1 MTYNKK
7 STGPVFQFILWL
19 LLFIFIC
26 IVGISNVFGLETK
39 TIYSNQTLDNSNQFN
54 YGFVNAGGVDSITTG
69 SVGSRISGK
78 TKYINFYL
86 SQNIALNYTYTIRI
100 NFLADDLQPYFSL
113 NHVKEISVCNSSSC
127 SNSSI
132 ISIKKQNNNG
142 FSTWVELTFNPT
154 QVGNVIGVTLGDN
167 SGTYITGETFFGISS
182 VQIESKNA
190 NQDVIDNATNN
201 TNNIINNNN
210 SNTESIINSNKETQQ
225 IIKDQFNTCRDSYN
239 LFNLL
244 DGTFLDSN
252 NSLSTIQVI
261 NSNQKITITGS
272 LGEYSSGS
280 RSFSILGVKG
290 GYSFTNYGNYF
301 SDAKSITLTA
311 GTYTLSI
318 QNITGTFTSN
328 RVNLYVYN
336 ASGNVPHTRILNIN
350 LLNSTSNS
358 FTLTEN
364 TDVYFTFDY
373 SSNSTFDNYSF
384 NLQLQEGSVA
394 TAYEPFG
401 EKICTNKLDEAN
413 ETSKGIFGKLK
424 DLFNWLTNDDDADV
438 SSAGNVAGWLPP
450 GPLDSLINLPL
461 TMLTN
466 INSSLNK
473 TCSPLEVNLPY
484 VNKTVEIPCLNTI
497 FNQITGLNSFWT
509 WVGMIGSVLILYR
522 YLINLY
528 NYYDKLTDLQA
539 NFISDWG
546 SV

>member
-7 STGPVFQFILWL
+7 SIGPVFTFILWL
-19 LLFIFIC
+19 LLFFVIC

-54 YGFVNAGGVDSITTG
+54 YGFVNEGGVDSITTG

-86 SQNIALNYTYTIRI
+86 SQNVALNYTYTIRI

-113 NHVKEISVCNSSSC
+113 NHVREISVCNSSSC
-127 SNSSI
+127 SASSLV
-132 ISIKKQNNNG
+132 SIKKQNNNG

-154 QVGNVIGVTLGDN
+154 QIGSVIGVTLGDN
-167 SGTYITGETFFGISS
+167 LGSYITGETFFGISS

-190 NQDVIDNATNN
+190 NQDVIDNSTNN

-210 SNTESIINSNKETQQ
+210 SHTESIINNNNENTQQ
-225 IIKDQFNTCRDSYN
+225 IIDQFNTCRDSK
-239 LFNLL
+239 NLL
-244 DGTFLDSN
+244 NLPDGTYTHNGITAVISNGVITLNGTSTSTSFISIPINLVLDSN
-252 NSLSTIQVI
+252 FSISLNNTAMGDSVSEVRLQI
-261 NSNQKITITGS
+261 
-272 LGEYSSGS
+272 SGS
-280 RSFSILGVKG
+280 NFRSVLLNVANNKRENLSI
-290 GYSFTNYGNYF
+290 Y
-301 SDAKSITLTA
+301 
-311 GTYTLSI
+311 GTYTSLMLRISSGVTI
-318 QNITGTFTSN
+318 TDGIIKPQVELGNI
-328 RVNLYVYN
+328 
-336 ASGNVPHTRILNIN
+336 
-350 LLNSTSNS
+350 ST
-358 FTLTEN
+358 
-364 TDVYFTFDY
+364 D
-373 SSNSTFDNYSF
+373 
-384 NLQLQEGSVA
+384 
-394 TAYEPFG
+394 YEPYG
-401 EKICTNKLDEAN
+401 EQICTNKLDEQN
-413 ETSKGIFGKLK
+413 ETSKGIFGKIK
-424 DLFNWLTNDDDADV
+424 ELFSWLTNPEPADI
-438 SSAGNVAGWLPP
+438 SGAADVAGWLPA

-473 TCSPLEVNLPY
+473 TCSPLVVNLPY
-484 VNKTVEIPCLNTI
+484 VNKSVEIPCLNTI

-528 NYYDKLTDLQA
+528 NYYDKLTDLKA

>member
-1 MTYNKK
+1 MIYNKK
-7 STGPVFQFILWL
+7 STGPVFKFILWL

-26 IVGISNVFGLETK
+26 IVGISDVFGLETK

-86 SQNIALNYTYTIRI
+86 SQNVALNYTYTIRI

-154 QVGNVIGVTLGDN
+154 QLGNVIGVTLGDN
-167 SGTYITGETFFGISS
+167 SGTFITGETFFGISS

-225 IIKDQFNTCRDSYN
+225 VIKDQFNTCRDSVN
-239 LFNLL
+239 LFSGNFSQFNSQG
-244 DGTFLDSN
+244 GTGSLYGYFKLPIENETFSLTMIAKNDFTPT
-252 NSLSTIQVI
+252 NSTYLGFTKNGGNSAVNYKWAVFGGQTTITKGT
-261 NSNQKITITGS
+261 KITITNV
-272 LGEYSSGS
+272 SSGV
-280 RSFSILGVKG
+280 FLNYVSI
-290 GYSFTNYGNYF
+290 Y
-301 SDAKSITLTA
+301 
-311 GTYTLSI
+311 
-318 QNITGTFTSN
+318 
-328 RVNLYVYN
+328 
-336 ASGNVPHTRILNIN
+336 LN
-350 LLNSTSNS
+350 NST
-358 FTLTEN
+358 TLETLL
-364 TDVYFTFDY
+364 
-373 SSNSTFDNYSF
+373 DNFYI
-384 NLQLQEGSVA
+384 QLQKGSSA
-394 TAYEPFG
+394 TDYEPYG
-401 EKICTNKLDEAN
+401 EQICTNKLDEAN

-424 DLFNWLTNDDDADV
+424 DLFNWLTNNDEADV
-438 SSAGNVAGWLPP
+438 SSAGDTAGWLPP
-450 GPLDSLINLPL
+450 GPIDSIINLPL

-466 INSSLNK
+466 ISSSLNK

-497 FNQITGLNSFWT
+497 FNQITGLTNFWT
-509 WVGMIGSVLILYR
+509 WVGLISSVLILYR
-522 YLINLY
+522 YLIELY
-528 NYYDKLTDLQA
+528 KYYDRLTTLQA

-546 SV
+546 GV

>member
-7 STGPVFQFILWL
+7 SLGPVFNFILWL
-19 LLFIFIC
+19 LLGFLIC
-26 IVGISNVFGLETK
+26 FVGISNVFGLETK

-86 SQNIALNYTYTIRI
+86 SQNVALNYTYTIKI

-225 IIKDQFNTCRDSYN
+225 VIKDQFNSCRDSYN
-239 LFNLL
+239 MINY
-244 DGTFLDSN
+244 
-252 NSLSTIQVI
+252 TIKL
-261 NSNQKITITGS
+261 NGS
-272 LGEYSSGS
+272 LGTT
-280 RSFSILGVKG
+280 SILI
-290 GYSFTNYGNYF
+290 
-301 SDAKSITLTA
+301 AELELQP
-311 GTYTLSI
+311 GTYTFSLNPSLPSSYGYINIGTSGSI
-318 QNITGTFTSN
+318 SANIIDKATFTIDSVQTVPF
-328 RVNLYVYN
+328 RFIRREGTYN
-336 ASGNVPHTRILNIN
+336 NET
-350 LLNSTSNS
+350 
-358 FTLTEN
+358 
-364 TDVYFTFDY
+364 
-373 SSNSTFDNYSF
+373 F
-384 NLQLQEGSVA
+384 NLMLNKGS
-394 TAYEPFG
+394 TALPYEPYG
-401 EKICTNKLDEAN
+401 IEICTNKLDEQN

-424 DLFNWLTNDDDADV
+424 DLFNWLTNNDEADV
-438 SSAGNVAGWLPP
+438 SSAGDVAGWLPP
-450 GPLDSLINLPL
+450 GPIDSIINLPL
-461 TMLTN
+461 TMLNN

-473 TCSPLEVNLPY
+473 TCSPLQVNLPY

-497 FNQITGLNSFWT
+497 FNQITGLTNFWT
-509 WVGMIGSVLILYR
+509 WVGLISSVLILYR
-522 YLINLY
+522 YLIELY
-528 NYYDKLTDLQA
+528 KYYDRLTTLQA

-546 SV
+546 GV

>member
-1 MTYNKK
+1 MSYNKK
-7 STGPVFQFILWL
+7 SIGPLFNFILWL
-19 LLFIFIC
+19 LLFFVIC

-39 TIYSNQTLDNSNQFN
+39 TIYSNQTLDNSNKFN
-54 YGFVNAGGVDSITTG
+54 YGFVNEGGVDSITMG

-86 SQNIALNYTYTIRI
+86 SQNVALNYTYTIRI

-167 SGTYITGETFFGISS
+167 SGIYITGETFFGISS

-225 IIKDQFNTCRDSYN
+225 VIKDQFNTCRDSV
-239 LFNLL
+239 NLL
-244 DGTFLDSN
+244 NLPD
-252 NSLSTIQVI
+252 
-261 NSNQKITITGS
+261 
-272 LGEYSSGS
+272 
-280 RSFSILGVKG
+280 
-290 GYSFTNYGNYF
+290 
-301 SDAKSITLTA
+301 
-311 GTYTLSI
+311 GTYTNKGITAVISNGVITINGTSTETSFISI
-318 QNITGTFTSN
+318 
-328 RVNLYVYN
+328 
-336 ASGNVPHTRILNIN
+336 PIN
-350 LLNSTSNS
+350 LELASNFSISLN
-358 FTLTEN
+358 N
-364 TDVYFTFDY
+364 TAMGDSLSEVR
-373 SSNSTFDNYSF
+373 
-384 NLQLQEGSVA
+384 LQISGSDFRSVSLSVA
-394 TAYEPFG
+394 NNKRENLSKYGTYTSLMIRISSGVTITNGIIKPQVQLGSISTAYEPYG
-401 EKICTNKLDEAN
+401 TKICTNKLDEAN

-424 DLFNWLTNDDDADV
+424 DLFNWLTNKDDADI

-528 NYYDKLTDLQA
+528 NYYDKLTDLKA

>member
-7 STGPVFQFILWL
+7 STGPVFKFILWL

-86 SQNIALNYTYTIRI
+86 SQNVALNYTYTIRI

-154 QVGNVIGVTLGDN
+154 QIGNVIGVTLGDN
-167 SGTYITGETFFGISS
+167 NGSFITGETFFGISS
-182 VQIESKNA
+182 VQIESKNT

-210 SNTESIINSNKETQQ
+210 SNTESIINNNNENTQNIIDSNKETQEV
-225 IIKDQFNTCRDSYN
+225 IKDQFNTCHDSYN
-239 LFNLL
+239 L
-244 DGTFLDSN
+244 
-252 NSLSTIQVI
+252 
-261 NSNQKITITGS
+261 
-272 LGEYSSGS
+272 
-280 RSFSILGVKG
+280 
-290 GYSFTNYGNYF
+290 YGNINWQLQTYAYF
-301 SDAKSITLTA
+301 QLPTLNED
-311 GTYTLSI
+311 YTLSLKLKDGKQI
-318 QNITGTFTSN
+318 PDG
-328 RVNLYVYN
+328 LYVMFSEKGIYDTTQKRAIIISN
-336 ASGNVPHTRILNIN
+336 GNQLYDFVINTKDNIKLNYISVYPSSYKDTLQDYFYIMLVKGN
-350 LLNSTSNS
+350 TSKP
-358 FTLTEN
+358 
-364 TDVYFTFDY
+364 
-373 SSNSTFDNYSF
+373 
-384 NLQLQEGSVA
+384 
-394 TAYEPFG
+394 YEPYG
-401 EKICTNKLDEAN
+401 EQICTNKLDEQN

-424 DLFNWLTNDDDADV
+424 DLFNWLTNKDDADV
-438 SSAGNVAGWLPP
+438 SSAGDVAGWLPP

-484 VNKTVEIPCLNTI
+484 VNKTIEIPCLNTI

-528 NYYDKLTDLQA
+528 NYYDKLTDLKA

>member
-7 STGPVFQFILWL
+7 SFGPVFNFILWL
-19 LLFIFIC
+19 LLFFVIC

-39 TIYSNQTLDNSNQFN
+39 TIYSNQSLDNSNKFN
-54 YGFVNAGGVDSITTG
+54 YGFVNEGGVDSITMG
-69 SVGSRISGK
+69 NVGSRITGK

-86 SQNIALNYTYTIRI
+86 SQNVALNYTYTIRI
-100 NFLADDLQPYFSL
+100 NFLADDVQPYFSL

-132 ISIKKQNNNG
+132 VSIKKQNNNG

-154 QVGNVIGVTLGDN
+154 QVGSVIGVTLGDN

-210 SNTESIINSNKETQQ
+210 SNTESIINSNKETQE
-225 IIKDQFNTCRDSYN
+225 IIKDQFNTCRESYN
-239 LFNLL
+239 LFN
-244 DGTFLDSN
+244 
-252 NSLSTIQVI
+252 I
-261 NSNQKITITGS
+261 NT
-272 LGEYSSGS
+272 
-280 RSFSILGVKG
+280 
-290 GYSFTNYGNYF
+290 
-301 SDAKSITLTA
+301 AK
-311 GTYTLSI
+311 
-318 QNITGTFTSN
+318 
-328 RVNLYVYN
+328 
-336 ASGNVPHTRILNIN
+336 
-350 LLNSTSNS
+350 LNSVLKWSDGSYVTEDLSVASDFIKIEKGKSYISKYKMQIILFNKNKEYIGYYNNTTAQYNS
-358 FTLTEN
+358 FTIS
-364 TDVYFTFDY
+364 TDSDSSYVKVSFRSSYNNNLDFTTVGDI
-373 SSNSTFDNYSF
+373 
-384 NLQLQEGSVA
+384 QIQEGSIV
-394 TAYEPFG
+394 TSYEPYG
-401 EKICTNKLDEAN
+401 EQICTNKLDEQN

-424 DLFNWLTNDDDADV
+424 DLFNWLTNKDDPDI
-438 SSAGNVAGWLPP
+438 SGAGDVAGWLPP

-473 TCSPLEVNLPY
+473 TCSPLDINLPY
-484 VNKTVEIPCLNTI
+484 VNKSVEIPCLNTI

-509 WVGMIGSVLILYR
+509 WVGMIASVLILYR

-528 NYYDKLTDLQA
+528 NYYDKLTDLKA

>member
-7 STGPVFQFILWL
+7 SIGPIFTFILWL
-19 LLFIFIC
+19 LLFIVIC
-26 IVGISNVFGLETK
+26 IVGISDVFGLETK

-86 SQNIALNYTYTIRI
+86 SQNVALNYTYTIRI

-132 ISIKKQNNNG
+132 VSIKKQNNNG
-142 FSTWVELTFNPT
+142 FSTWLELTFNPT
-154 QVGNVIGVTLGDN
+154 QVGSVIGVTLGDN
-167 SGTYITGETFFGISS
+167 SGSFITGETFFGISS

-210 SNTESIINSNKETQQ
+210 SNTESIINSNKETQE
-225 IIKDQFNTCRDSYN
+225 IIKDQFNTCRDSV
-239 LFNLL
+239 NLL
-244 DGTFLDSN
+244 NIPNGIFSDSN
-252 NSLSTIQVI
+252 IQSSTIQI
-261 NSNQKITITGS
+261 AKSNQKITITGS
-272 LGEYSSGS
+272 LGEVSSAS
-280 RSFSILGVKG
+280 RSFSLLGVNSG
-290 GYSFTNYGNYF
+290 NSFVNYGDYF
-301 SDAKSITLTA
+301 SNAKSITLTP

-328 RVNLYVYN
+328 YVNLYIYN
-336 ASGNVPHTRILNIN
+336 ASGDSPHTRILNIN
-350 LLNSTSNS
+350 LLKSTSNS

-373 SSNSTFDNYSF
+373 HSNSTFDNYSF
-384 NLQLQEGSVA
+384 NLQLQKGSVA
-394 TAYEPFG
+394 TAYEPYG

-438 SSAGNVAGWLPP
+438 SSAGDVAGWLPA
-450 GPLDSLINLPL
+450 GPIDSIINLPL

-484 VNKTVEIPCLNTI
+484 VNKSVEIPCLNTI

-509 WVGMIGSVLILYR
+509 WVGLISSVLILYR
-522 YLINLY
+522 YLIELY
-528 NYYDKLTDLQA
+528 KYYDRLTTLQA

-546 SV
+546 GV

>member
-7 STGPVFQFILWL
+7 SFGPVFNFILWL
-19 LLFIFIC
+19 LLLFVIC
-26 IVGISNVFGLETK
+26 LVGISNVFGLETK
-39 TIYSNQTLDNSNQFN
+39 IIYSNQSLDNSNKFN
-54 YGFVNAGGVDSITTG
+54 YGFVNEGGVDSITIG
-69 SVGSRISGK
+69 NVGSRISGK

-86 SQNIALNYTYTIRI
+86 SQNVALNYTYTIRI

-167 SGTYITGETFFGISS
+167 SGSYITGETFFGISS

-210 SNTESIINSNKETQQ
+210 SNTESIINNNNENTQQ
-225 IIKDQFNTCRDSYN
+225 IIDQFNTCKNYNLTLIKTINDATINSTGYLSIGNNDKGFKVYVYENNYPNNITYSFVFNSYN
-239 LFNLL
+239 RLRVGESDSLL
-244 DGTFLDSN
+244 SHNKDPLDMLIAT
-252 NSLSTIQVI
+252 NSPVVGNTYSINVSKKYVYFYLSYNTEHLG
-261 NSNQKITITGS
+261 SITI
-272 LGEYSSGS
+272 
-280 RSFSILGVKG
+280 
-290 GYSFTNYGNYF
+290 N
-301 SDAKSITLTA
+301 D
-311 GTYTLSI
+311 
-318 QNITGTFTSN
+318 
-328 RVNLYVYN
+328 
-336 ASGNVPHTRILNIN
+336 
-350 LLNSTSNS
+350 
-358 FTLTEN
+358 TE
-364 TDVYFTFDY
+364 
-373 SSNSTFDNYSF
+373 
-384 NLQLQEGSVA
+384 
-394 TAYEPFG
+394 
-401 EKICTNKLDEAN
+401 ICINKLDEQN
-413 ETSKGIFGKLK
+413 KTSKGIFGKLK
-424 DLFNWLTNDDDADV
+424 DLFNWLTNDDDADI
-438 SSAGNVAGWLPP
+438 SGAGNVAGWLPP

-473 TCSPLEVNLPY
+473 TCSPLDVNLPY

>member
-7 STGPVFQFILWL
+7 STGPVFTFILWL
-19 LLFIFIC
+19 LLFAVIC
-26 IVGISNVFGLETK
+26 IVGISDVFALETK
-39 TIYSNQTLDNSNQFN
+39 IIYSNQTLDNSNQFN
-54 YGFVNAGGVDSITTG
+54 YGFVNSGGVDSITTG

-86 SQNIALNYTYTIRI
+86 SQNVALNYSYTIRI

-182 VQIESKNA
+182 VQIEFKNA

-225 IIKDQFNTCRDSYN
+225 VIKDQFNTCRDSYN
-239 LFNLL
+239 LYDYSFMRPSYSIFTNNN
-244 DGTFLDSN
+244 DGSFTLNGSISN
-252 NSLSTIQVI
+252 NQSYSLTD
-261 NSNQKITITGS
+261 
-272 LGEYSSGS
+272 SSK
-280 RSFSILGVKG
+280 V
-290 GYSFTNYGNYF
+290 Y
-301 SDAKSITLTA
+301 LTPN
-311 GTYTLSI
+311 TYTISI
-318 QNITGTFTSN
+318 NDFLPYGSYI
-328 RVNLYVYN
+328 Y
-336 ASGNVPHTRILNIN
+336 
-350 LLNSTSNS
+350 LLNSTSEIYLTYELGKSLKS
-358 FTLTEN
+358 FTFTITEN
-364 TDVYFTFDY
+364 SYLFSALVLKSGDY
-373 SSNSTFDNYSF
+373 SNSTYYIMLN
-384 NLQLQEGSVA
+384 EGS
-394 TAYEPFG
+394 TSKPYEPYG
-401 EKICTNKLDEAN
+401 KEICTNKLDEQN

-424 DLFNWLTNDDDADV
+424 DLFNWLTNDDEADV
-438 SSAGNVAGWLPP
+438 SSAGDVAGWLPP
-450 GPLDSLINLPL
+450 GPIDSIINLPL
-461 TMLTN
+461 TMLNN

-484 VNKTVEIPCLNTI
+484 VNKSVEIPCLNTI
-497 FNQITGLNSFWT
+497 FNQITGLTNFWT
-509 WVGMIGSVLILYR
+509 WVGLISSVLILYR
-522 YLINLY
+522 YLIELY
-528 NYYDKLTDLQA
+528 KYYDRLTTLQA

-546 SV
+546 GV

>member
-7 STGPVFQFILWL
+7 SFGPVFNFILWL
-19 LLFIFIC
+19 LLFFVIC

-54 YGFVNAGGVDSITTG
+54 YGFVNDGGVDSITIG

-86 SQNIALNYTYTIRI
+86 SQNVALNYTYTIRI

-167 SGTYITGETFFGISS
+167 KGSFITGETFFGISS

-210 SNTESIINSNKETQQ
+210 SNTQDIINSNKETQQ
-225 IIKDQFNTCRDSYN
+225 VIKDQFNTCRDSYN
-239 LFNLL
+239 LFNINVNHI
-244 DGTFLDSN
+244 DYNATSSISN
-252 NSLSTIQVI
+252 NTLKIVTSGNYARTDYLNIEIPKIAYTISFNWQSDTSLSGSDARIYVYDGATVGTLLTY
-261 NSNQKITITGS
+261 SNLVGVSGKVSLTFTNTTGAISIRFSPNNTSTSKTITMM
-272 LGEYSSGS
+272 
-280 RSFSILGVKG
+280 
-290 GYSFTNYGNYF
+290 FTN
-301 SDAKSITLTA
+301 I
-311 GTYTLSI
+311 
-318 QNITGTFTSN
+318 
-328 RVNLYVYN
+328 
-336 ASGNVPHTRILNIN
+336 
-350 LLNSTSNS
+350 
-358 FTLTEN
+358 
-364 TDVYFTFDY
+364 
-373 SSNSTFDNYSF
+373 
-384 NLQLQEGSVA
+384 QLQEGSVS
-394 TAYEPFG
+394 TDYEPYG
-401 EKICTNKLDEAN
+401 KEICTNKLDEQN

-424 DLFNWLTNDDDADV
+424 DLFNWLTNNDEADV
-438 SSAGNVAGWLPP
+438 SSAGDVAGWLPP
-450 GPLDSLINLPL
+450 GPIDSIINLPL
-461 TMLTN
+461 TMLNN

-484 VNKTVEIPCLNTI
+484 VNKSVEIPCLNTI
-497 FNQITGLNSFWT
+497 FNQITGLTNFWT
-509 WVGMIGSVLILYR
+509 WVGLISSVLILYR
-522 YLINLY
+522 YLIELY
-528 NYYDKLTDLQA
+528 KYYDRLTTLQA

-546 SV
+546 GV

>member
-7 STGPVFQFILWL
+7 SFGPVFNFILWL
-19 LLFIFIC
+19 LLFFVIC
-26 IVGISNVFGLETK
+26 IVGISDVFGLETK

-54 YGFVNAGGVDSITTG
+54 YGFVNAGGVDSITIG

-86 SQNIALNYTYTIRI
+86 SQNVALNYTYTIRI

-113 NHVKEISVCNSSSC
+113 NYVREISVCNSSSC

-167 SGTYITGETFFGISS
+167 RGSYITGETFFGISS

-210 SNTESIINSNKETQQ
+210 SNTESIINSNKETQE

-239 LFNLL
+239 LFSSSLF
-244 DGTFLDSN
+244 DKSGTYALFQLKDNTS
-252 NSLSTIQVI
+252 
-261 NSNQKITITGS
+261 
-272 LGEYSSGS
+272 
-280 RSFSILGVKG
+280 
-290 GYSFTNYGNYF
+290 
-301 SDAKSITLTA
+301 
-311 GTYTLSI
+311 YTLSLKLKEGKSI
-318 QNITGTFTSN
+318 PSGLYFGFSSGQYDSTNIPNTLSIIVNGSFHANVSNENGTYYVTRASN
-328 RVNLYVYN
+328 SVLKYVYFY
-336 ASGNVPHTRILNIN
+336 SKNIN
-350 LLNSTSNS
+350 IEEY
-358 FTLTEN
+358 FDVMLTE
-364 TDVYFTFDY
+364 
-373 SSNSTFDNYSF
+373 SSS
-384 NLQLQEGSVA
+384 LLP
-394 TAYEPFG
+394 YEPYG
-401 EKICTNKLDEAN
+401 KEICTNKLDEQN

-424 DLFNWLTNDDDADV
+424 DLFNWLTNNDEADV
-438 SSAGNVAGWLPP
+438 SSAGDVAGWLPP
-450 GPLDSLINLPL
+450 GPIDSIINLPL
-461 TMLTN
+461 TMLNN

-484 VNKTVEIPCLNTI
+484 VNKSVEIPCLNTI
-497 FNQITGLNSFWT
+497 FNQITGLTNFWT
-509 WVGMIGSVLILYR
+509 WVGLISSVLILYR
-522 YLINLY
+522 YLIELY
-528 NYYDKLTDLQA
+528 KYYDRLTTLQA

-546 SV
+546 GV

>member
-1 MTYNKK
+1 MTYKKK
-7 STGPVFQFILWL
+7 SIGPIFTFILWL

-26 IVGISNVFGLETK
+26 IVGISDVFGLETK

-86 SQNIALNYTYTIRI
+86 SQNFALNYTYTIRI

-127 SNSSI
+127 SNSFI

-154 QVGNVIGVTLGDN
+154 QTGNVIGVTLGDN
-167 SGTYITGETFFGISS
+167 SGSYITGETFFGISS

-210 SNTESIINSNKETQQ
+210 SNTESIINSNKETQE
-225 IIKDQFNTCRDSYN
+225 IIKDQFNTCRDSVN
-239 LFNLL
+239 LINKNDLTIGYISS
-244 DGTFLDSN
+244 DGTLH
-252 NSLSTIQVI
+252 
-261 NSNQKITITGS
+261 TGGGS
-272 LGEYSSGS
+272 SYTTNILNLGS
-280 RSFSILGVKG
+280 
-290 GYSFTNYGNYF
+290 
-301 SDAKSITLTA
+301 
-311 GTYTLSI
+311 
-318 QNITGTFTSN
+318 GTFTLSN
-328 RVNLYVYN
+328 ARIEKICYYNDDNSFSSCTTLSTTLY
-336 ASGNVPHTRILNIN
+336 T
-350 LLNSTSNS
+350 
-358 FTLTEN
+358 FTLTN
-364 TDVYFTFDY
+364 FNKVRFQFNN
-373 SSNSTFDNYSF
+373 SSIGDLMLNKGDSS
-384 NLQLQEGSVA
+384 LP
-394 TAYEPFG
+394 YEPYG

-424 DLFNWLTNDDDADV
+424 DLFNWLTNNDDADV
-438 SSAGNVAGWLPP
+438 SSAGDVAGWLPP

-484 VNKTVEIPCLNTI
+484 INKSVEIPCLNTI
-497 FNQITGLNSFWT
+497 FNQITGLNSFWS
-509 WVGMIGSVLILYR
+509 WVGLISSVLILYR
-522 YLINLY
+522 YLIELY
-528 NYYDKLTDLQA
+528 KYYDRLTTLQA

-546 SV
+546 GV

>member
-1 MTYNKK
+1 MSYNKK
-7 STGPVFQFILWL
+7 SIGPVFTFILWL
-19 LLFIFIC
+19 LLFFVIC
-26 IVGISNVFGLETK
+26 IVGISDVFGLETK
-39 TIYSNQTLDNSNQFN
+39 TIYSNQTLDNINQFN

-86 SQNIALNYTYTIRI
+86 SQSVALNYTYTIRI
-100 NFLADDLQPYFSL
+100 NFLADDVQPYFSL

-154 QVGNVIGVTLGDN
+154 QVGNVIGITLGDN
-167 SGTYITGETFFGISS
+167 HGSFITGETFFGISS

-225 IIKDQFNTCRDSYN
+225 VIKDQFNTCKNYNLTLFETLNDSALSSTGILLRNPNDKGLKVYVYENNYPNNITYSFVFNSYN
-239 LFNLL
+239 RLRVGQS
-244 DGTFLDSN
+244 DTFLSHNEDVLDML
-252 NSLSTIQVI
+252 LSTDSPVVGNTYSI
-261 NSNQKITITGS
+261 NVSKKYVYFYLSYDPDNLGSITI
-272 LGEYSSGS
+272 
-280 RSFSILGVKG
+280 
-290 GYSFTNYGNYF
+290 N
-301 SDAKSITLTA
+301 D
-311 GTYTLSI
+311 
-318 QNITGTFTSN
+318 
-328 RVNLYVYN
+328 
-336 ASGNVPHTRILNIN
+336 
-350 LLNSTSNS
+350 
-358 FTLTEN
+358 TE
-364 TDVYFTFDY
+364 
-373 SSNSTFDNYSF
+373 
-384 NLQLQEGSVA
+384 
-394 TAYEPFG
+394 
-401 EKICTNKLDEAN
+401 ICTNKLDEQT

-424 DLFNWLTNDDDADV
+424 ELFNWLTNKDDADV

>member
-1 MTYNKK
+1 MIYNKK
-7 STGPVFQFILWL
+7 SLGPVFNFILCL
-19 LLFIFIC
+19 LLFFVIC

-39 TIYSNQTLDNSNQFN
+39 TIYSNQTLDNSNKFN
-54 YGFVNAGGVDSITTG
+54 YGFVNEGGVDSITIG
-69 SVGSRISGK
+69 NVGSRINGK

-86 SQNIALNYTYTIRI
+86 SQNVALNYTYTIRI
-100 NFLADDLQPYFSL
+100 NFLADDVQPYFSL

-154 QVGNVIGVTLGDN
+154 QVGSVIGVTLGDN
-167 SGTYITGETFFGISS
+167 SGTFITGETFFGISS

-210 SNTESIINSNKETQQ
+210 SNTESIINSNKETQEV
-225 IIKDQFNTCRDSYN
+225 IKEQFNSCRDSYN
-239 LFNLL
+239 LFNKYGDFTYGSTNKRTSLQS
-244 DGTFLDSN
+244 DGTILSTSNFGSSRSSGLLIENIKINTVYTISGILVSADGTSISN
-252 NSLSTIQVI
+252 NVAIQVLTT
-261 NSNQKITITGS
+261 SNT
-272 LGEYSSGS
+272 
-280 RSFSILGVKG
+280 SIKDFYIKTSVTKP
-290 GYSFTNYGNYF
+290 YNFSFTFNSGEN
-301 SDAKSITLTA
+301 
-311 GTYTLSI
+311 
-318 QNITGTFTSN
+318 TSFWI
-328 RVNLYVYN
+328 
-336 ASGNVPHTRILNIN
+336 SLNGW
-350 LLNSTSNS
+350 NSTSAGK
-358 FTLTEN
+358 TN
-364 TDVYFTFDY
+364 TIF
-373 SSNSTFDNYSF
+373 SNI
-384 NLQLQEGSVA
+384 QLQEGSVA
-394 TAYEPFG
+394 TDYEPYG

-438 SSAGNVAGWLPP
+438 SGAGNVAGWLPA

-473 TCSPLEVNLPY
+473 TCSPLEINLPY

-528 NYYDKLTDLQA
+528 NYYDKLTDLKA

>member
-7 STGPVFQFILWL
+7 SFGPVFRFILWL

-26 IVGISNVFGLETK
+26 IVGISNVFGLENK

-86 SQNIALNYTYTIRI
+86 SQNVALNYTYTIRI

-167 SGTYITGETFFGISS
+167 KGSFITGETFFGISS

-225 IIKDQFNTCRDSYN
+225 VIKDQFNTCKNYNLTFIKTIDNASINSVGSLSMRTGDAGLKVYVYENNYPDNISYSLIFNSYN
-239 LFNLL
+239 RLRVGESNILL
-244 DGTFLDSN
+244 SKDKDPLDMLIVN
-252 NSLSTIQVI
+252 NSPIVGNTYIINVSKKYVYFYLSSDID
-261 NSNQKITITGS
+261 NLGSITI
-272 LGEYSSGS
+272 
-280 RSFSILGVKG
+280 
-290 GYSFTNYGNYF
+290 N
-301 SDAKSITLTA
+301 D
-311 GTYTLSI
+311 
-318 QNITGTFTSN
+318 
-328 RVNLYVYN
+328 
-336 ASGNVPHTRILNIN
+336 
-350 LLNSTSNS
+350 
-358 FTLTEN
+358 TE
-364 TDVYFTFDY
+364 
-373 SSNSTFDNYSF
+373 
-384 NLQLQEGSVA
+384 
-394 TAYEPFG
+394 
-401 EKICTNKLDEAN
+401 ICTNKLDEAN

-424 DLFNWLTNDDDADV
+424 DLFNWLTNNDEADV
-438 SSAGNVAGWLPP
+438 SSAGDVAGWLPA
-450 GPLDSLINLPL
+450 GPIDSIINLPL
-461 TMLTN
+461 TMLNN

-484 VNKTVEIPCLNTI
+484 VNKSVEIPCLNTI
-497 FNQITGLNSFWT
+497 FNQITGLTNFWT
-509 WVGMIGSVLILYR
+509 WVGLISSVLILYR
-522 YLINLY
+522 YLIELY
-528 NYYDKLTDLQA
+528 KYYDRLTTLQA

-546 SV
+546 GV